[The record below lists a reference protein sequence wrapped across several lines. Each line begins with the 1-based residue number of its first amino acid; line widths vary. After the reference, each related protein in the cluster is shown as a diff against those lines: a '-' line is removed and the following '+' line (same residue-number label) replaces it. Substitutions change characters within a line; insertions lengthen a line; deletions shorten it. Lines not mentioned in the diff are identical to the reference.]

1 MTFGLSNATIEK
13 IRSVFVRCPQVEKAV
28 LYGSRAKGTFRNGSD
43 IDLSLFAHIRD
54 ADVIDHIRR
63 VGVAFYE
70 KSDPPRGCD

>member
-1 MTFGLSNATIEK
+1 MTFGLSDATIEK
-13 IRSVFVRCPQVEKAV
+13 IRSVFARHPQVEKAV
-28 LYGSRAKGTFRNGSD
+28 LYGSHAKGTFRNGSD